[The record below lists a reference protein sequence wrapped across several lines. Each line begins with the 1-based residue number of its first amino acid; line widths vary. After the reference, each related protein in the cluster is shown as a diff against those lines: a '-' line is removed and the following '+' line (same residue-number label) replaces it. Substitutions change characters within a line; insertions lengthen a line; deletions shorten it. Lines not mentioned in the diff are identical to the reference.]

1 MAAQSPSSEWADD
14 DGPRESSPPPPVP
27 PIPFK
32 LEEED
37 DYQHLLDVTEEE
49 EEDDEAADNEI
60 QNSPTP
66 PVPSNRTSVD
76 GMDPAFAN
84 VLKRSASGSSFT
96 YNRSPLRQVLSRST
110 RGGGTLGRRT
120 RGGTAFQEARPP
132 SLVGRPNILAEEFGL
147 GLDRSLNDTLE
158 LPERETAEFGCQT
171 DVVEE
176 PPVPA
181 PTVVVTPSSTS
192 LSLSL
197 VHTAA
202 ESPR

>member
-49 EEDDEAADNEI
+49 EEEDDEAVDNEI

-96 YNRSPLRQVLSRST
+96 YN
-110 RGGGTLGRRT
+110 
-120 RGGTAFQEARPP
+120 
-132 SLVGRPNILAEEFGL
+132 
-147 GLDRSLNDTLE
+147 
-158 LPERETAEFGCQT
+158 
-171 DVVEE
+171 
-176 PPVPA
+176 
-181 PTVVVTPSSTS
+181 
-192 LSLSL
+192 
-197 VHTAA
+197 
-202 ESPR
+202 